1 MKCYNCGNRL
11 GREDFCAACGADV
24 RIYRRIC
31 HMSNTYYNEG
41 LAKARVRDISG
52 AITALN
58 RSLKYNKRNIDAR
71 NLLGLCYFE
80 RGEVVPALSEWIIS
94 KNYESKKNIADEYI
108 NYLQSNPSRLDT
120 INQTIKKYN
129 QALNFCYQNSQDL
142 AIVQLKKVLSINEN
156 LISGYQLLALLYMEI
171 NDYEKARRTLL
182 RAIRIDRN
190 DITTQRYLKEINN
203 LITEQSQNADGKGP
217 SPALPVQDIITYQ
230 NGNDTI
236 IQPVAAKEKRGF
248 SSIIN
253 IVIGLVIGIAISWY
267 LILPQKI
274 TMATKENDEKFLAV
288 SEELASEKASH
299 QESIKKAETL
309 EAQNAEL
316 SRRIDGLTGEGA
328 AASENDRMLRAVKM
342 YLDDPTNSDTVME
355 ELDNIGPD
363 YLSDASEAFRDLYSK
378 MRESAADDALKN
390 YIDTAREALKTKDY
404 KTAIDY
410 YTKACE
416 LAPENED
423 YLTDLAYAYR
433 ESGDDENAA
442 QIYRRIIDEFPGSQN
457 AAEASEYLSNR

>member
-11 GREDFCAACGADV
+11 GNEDFCAACGADV

-41 LAKARVRDISG
+41 LRKANVRDISG

-108 NYLQSNPSRLDT
+108 SFLQSNPARLDT

-156 LISGYQLLALLYMEI
+156 LISGYQLLALLYIELK
-171 NDYEKARRTLL
+171 DYEKARRTLL

-203 LITEQSQNADGKGP
+203 LITEQSQNPDSKGGAP
-217 SPALPVQDIITYQ
+217 LPVQDIITYQ

-236 IQPVAAKEKRGF
+236 IQPVGAKEKRGF

-274 TMATKENDEKFLAV
+274 TMATKENDEKFVAV
-288 SEELASEKASH
+288 SEELAGEKASH

-309 EAQNAEL
+309 ESQNEEL
-316 SRRIDGLTGEGA
+316 LRQIDELTGEGG

-342 YLDDPTNSDTVME
+342 YLDDPSQSDSVMD

-378 MRESAADDALKN
+378 MKEAAAGDAVKN
-390 YIDTAREALKTKDY
+390 YIDSAREALKTKDY
-404 KTAIDY
+404 KSAIEY
-410 YTKACE
+410 YTKACQ
-416 LAPENED
+416 LVPENQD
-423 YLTDLAYAYR
+423 YLMDLAYAYR
-433 ESGDDENAA
+433 ESGDTDNAVE
-442 QIYRRIIDEFPGSQN
+442 IYRRIIDEFPGSQN

>member
-1 MKCYNCGNRL
+1 
-11 GREDFCAACGADV
+11 
-24 RIYRRIC
+24 
-31 HMSNTYYNEG
+31 
-41 LAKARVRDISG
+41 
-52 AITALN
+52 
-58 RSLKYNKRNIDAR
+58 
-71 NLLGLCYFE
+71 
-80 RGEVVPALSEWIIS
+80 
-94 KNYESKKNIADEYI
+94 
-108 NYLQSNPSRLDT
+108 
-120 INQTIKKYN
+120 
-129 QALNFCYQNSQDL
+129 
-142 AIVQLKKVLSINEN
+142 
-156 LISGYQLLALLYMEI
+156 
-171 NDYEKARRTLL
+171 
-182 RAIRIDRN
+182 
-190 DITTQRYLKEINN
+190 
-203 LITEQSQNADGKGP
+203 
-217 SPALPVQDIITYQ
+217 
-230 NGNDTI
+230 
-236 IQPVAAKEKRGF
+236 
-248 SSIIN
+248 
-253 IVIGLVIGIAISWY
+253 
-267 LILPQKI
+267 
-274 TMATKENDEKFLAV
+274 MATKENDEKFLAV